1 MHIRR
6 LAVLTA
12 ATALTVAACSSGTD
26 ATDDS
31 TASAPSETVQEE
43 SVQEE
48 SVQEE
53 SVQEESV
60 EEDTPEDV
68 QAEEAQQPY
77 FYAYGCEGAAE
88 TLLDMAAFYAE
99 FDPADASADDA
110 ATFRALG
117 EAMITT
123 ANLPEEGA
131 AGEGVTLA
139 DQAIYSAGIGALDLA
154 DLIDNAGFT
163 QEIEELTVILGED
176 ATRAVQECGL
186 E

>member
-12 ATALTVAACSSGTD
+12 ATALTVAACSSGSD

-43 SVQEE
+43 SVQEDAP
-48 SVQEE
+48 EE
-53 SVQEESV
+53 
-60 EEDTPEDV
+60 TPAEDV

-139 DQAIYSAGIGALDLA
+139 DQAIYSAGVGAVDLA
-154 DLIDNAGFT
+154 DIIDNAGFT
-163 QEIEELTVILGED
+163 QEIETQTSILGSD
-176 ATRAVQECGL
+176 ATRAVEECGL
-186 E
+186 D